1 MSEGRLYLLA
11 GPAVSLIVA
20 CVFFLVWLHH
30 RERRYVPFFA
40 VAFGAYAIAA
50 LSQLLQIPPGV
61 GINTM
66 VSALIYTFGIF
77 CLVEGVMARYGKA
90 GAAPVL
96 VVVSVLILG
105 LLSYFMFVERNL
117 VARIYVQNFG
127 YGLMFLF
134 AAVQIFAAS
143 RRRTV
148 DRILFWVF
156 LLFGLHFFVRTVVTM
171 SLSPELFALDRMRV
185 NGAAPDAIGRL
196 FTGSPFWQVLNFSL
210 LVSGLLVA
218 LALLGAIAVD
228 AMDDLKRQGGI
239 DPLTGLANR
248 RGFDERAR
256 ELLADAARH
265 PLSLVYC
272 DIDRFKTIND
282 TFGHAT
288 GDLVLATVG
297 GLIGRLAAPGDVAAR
312 RGGEEFVM
320 LLPGTDL
327 QDACGFAERMRSDL
341 RATAFSMLPAGFVVT
356 ASFGVAK
363 RRRGEDLADL
373 LHRADEL
380 VYAAKRAG
388 RDRILAD
395 APGAAADA
403 GALASPVGHGMA

>member
-1 MSEGRLYLLA
+1 
-11 GPAVSLIVA
+11 
-20 CVFFLVWLHH
+20 
-30 RERRYVPFFA
+30 
-40 VAFGAYAIAA
+40 
-50 LSQLLQIPPGV
+50 
-61 GINTM
+61 M

-210 LVSGLLVA
+210 LSVA
-218 LALLGAIAVD
+218 SWW
-228 AMDDLKRQGGI
+228 RW
-239 DPLTGLANR
+239 PC
-248 RGFDERAR
+248 
-256 ELLADAARH
+256 
-265 PLSLVYC
+265 S
-272 DIDRFKTIND
+272 
-282 TFGHAT
+282 
-288 GDLVLATVG
+288 
-297 GLIGRLAAPGDVAAR
+297 AP
-312 RGGEEFVM
+312 
-320 LLPGTDL
+320 
-327 QDACGFAERMRSDL
+327 
-341 RATAFSMLPAGFVVT
+341 
-356 ASFGVAK
+356 
-363 RRRGEDLADL
+363 
-373 LHRADEL
+373 
-380 VYAAKRAG
+380 
-388 RDRILAD
+388 
-395 APGAAADA
+395 
-403 GALASPVGHGMA
+403 SPSTPWMT